1 MKNSVIQTPVLIVGG
16 GSVGLATAIE
26 LGSRNIPCL
35 VMEQS
40 DRPAEHPRATAL
52 NARSM
57 EFVRRWG
64 LGDAI
69 RAASAPPDFPHTAL
83 YCTGL
88 NGFEIARVER
98 PDHGGSRAT
107 SVSPESAQRCNQI
120 WTDPILCA
128 GARSYDCVDVRFLW
142 KFEALEQ
149 TDDLVRVT
157 ALDLAR
163 DERHVIEAQYVVD
176 CTGAHTPIRRALG
189 VALNGGEG
197 MTYHVSAY
205 LRAPNL
211 WDHHPMGK
219 AALINFVGPGGI
231 WRNLV
236 SLDGRELYRF
246 GLRGK
251 EFYDDPEAI
260 DVPKLFREVAGEK
273 APFEVISVG
282 RWTARNVVAD
292 RYQVGRVFF
301 AGDAAHLNHP
311 ASGLGLNTG
320 LGDATNIGWKLAAT
334 IAGWG
339 GAGLLASYEAERRPI
354 AARNVAHAERMNK
367 NDRGQKPPA
376 EIVDDSGEGAQ
387 ARAEMAE
394 RIAAALKQK
403 FVTNGLALGYSY
415 AGSPVCA
422 VSEDPAPPESV
433 SDYIPSTYPGVRAP
447 HAWLSQDQSTLDLFG
462 DGFALLDFSGEHR
475 ACAPMQAAF
484 AARGVPLRVEMLTDP
499 AVRALYER
507 DFVLVR
513 PDGHVGWRGDQA
525 PADPLALVDR
535 VRGAA

>member
-1 MKNSVIQTPVLIVGG
+1 M
-16 GSVGLATAIE
+16 
-26 LGSRNIPCL
+26 
-35 VMEQS
+35 
-40 DRPAEHPRATAL
+40 
-52 NARSM
+52 
-57 EFVRRWG
+57 
-64 LGDAI
+64 
-69 RAASAPPDFPHTAL
+69 
-83 YCTGL
+83 
-88 NGFEIARVER
+88 
-98 PDHGGSRAT
+98 
-107 SVSPESAQRCNQI
+107 
-120 WTDPILCA
+120 
-128 GARSYDCVDVRFLW
+128 
-142 KFEALEQ
+142 
-149 TDDLVRVT
+149 
-157 ALDLAR
+157 
-163 DERHVIEAQYVVD
+163 
-176 CTGAHTPIRRALG
+176 
-189 VALNGGEG
+189 
-197 MTYHVSAY
+197 
-205 LRAPNL
+205 
-211 WDHHPMGK
+211 
-219 AALINFVGPGGI
+219 
-231 WRNLV
+231 
-236 SLDGRELYRF
+236 
-246 GLRGK
+246 
-251 EFYDDPEAI
+251 
-260 DVPKLFREVAGEK
+260 
-273 APFEVISVG
+273 
-282 RWTARNVVAD
+282 
-292 RYQVGRVFF
+292 GRVFF

-339 GAGLLASYEAERRPI
+339 GAGLLPSYEAERRPI

-376 EIVDDSGEGAQ
+376 EIADGTPEGAQ

-475 ACAPMQAAF
+475 ACAPMRAAF

-513 PDGHVGWRGDQA
+513 PDGHVCWRGDQA
-525 PADPLALVDR
+525 PADPLAIVDR
-535 VRGAA
+535 LRGAA